1 MPQGL
6 IPEELSF
13 AFLKTLSIAGNVP
26 RFAAAR
32 ARHEEGRK
40 ELRATAL
47 RIYSG
52 SDCAVSELENSC
64 EACRKF
70 FAGEWGFT

>member
-13 AFLKTLSIAGNVP
+13 AFLKTLSIASNVP

-40 ELRATAL
+40 RGEKRT
-47 RIYSG
+47 
-52 SDCAVSELENSC
+52 
-64 EACRKF
+64 KF
-70 FAGEWGFT
+70 YLVN